1 MTSLAKL
8 RRQAFEWKQ
17 GLRYRA
23 ASRRA
28 RPSLPALPGRLEHLL
43 DSLERTGAAM
53 TSLEELG
60 GPPNLLPELDRVL
73 APTGAAGGRAKD
85 YVAHAADEDVEASPA
100 ILEWALGEDLIALC
114 TSYIGLPV
122 AYRGVAVRRD
132 IANGQM
138 TGTRLWHRDGE
149 DFRILKYIVY
159 VNDVDEATG
168 PFEYVSKQYAPPTW
182 RVSLHD
188 GNRVDEAQF
197 DRLVPKEHRKAC
209 TGARGT
215 VVVVDTCA
223 VYHRGRVPERKDR
236 LTAFY
241 AFNSV
246 QPICPEHC
254 QPLFDRQRFQSARRL
269 TALQRSTLNYQ
280 Y

>member
-1 MTSLAKL
+1 VTSLATL
-8 RRQAFEWKQ
+8 RRQASEWKQ
-17 GLRYRA
+17 GLRHQA
-23 ASRRA
+23 AIRRA
-28 RPSLPALPGRLEHLL
+28 RPSLPPLPARLAPLL

-60 GPPNLLPELDRVL
+60 GDPRLLPELDAVL
-73 APTGAAGGRAKD
+73 ARARTQ
-85 YVAHAADEDVEASPA
+85 VSQA

-114 TSYIGLPV
+114 ANYIGLPV

-138 TGTRLWHRDGE
+138 SGTRLWHRDGE
-149 DFRILKYIVY
+149 DYRILKYIVY
-159 VNDVDEATG
+159 VNDVDEGTG
-168 PFEYVSKQYAPPTW
+168 PFEYVPKQFAPPTW

-188 GNRVDEAQF
+188 GNRVDEAEF
-197 DRLVPKEHRKAC
+197 DRLVPQEYRKAC
-209 TGARGT
+209 TGTRGT

-246 QPICPEHC
+246 QPIRPEHC
-254 QPLFDRQRFQSARRL
+254 QPLFDRSRFAAVHSL
-269 TALQRSTLNYQ
+269 SPLQRSTLNYQ